1 MDHLAGVDGDYVRG
15 RVGGANEATAVSARK
30 VTAPEIA
37 VAVEKPERGGAD
49 GDLTDRCGR
58 ERTRNGDCGPVA
70 GHVRGFSFQ
79 RLSIGVYD
87 ERVRIADFDLLDGLN
102 VLINP
107 SAIRQFRAPD
117 FVYLVHVK
125 VVRATDGHLDTSS
138 VAVIGKTPVARA
150 VDGTTPHVSAGRAQT
165 CVRDSDER
173 IVASVKVNH
182 GALGDAVGYGIVG
195 CRNPVI
201 ARELIEVGVARPGE
215 SSSHGI

>member
-1 MDHLAGVDGDYVRG
+1 MDHLAGVDGDDVRG

-79 RLSIGVYD
+79 RPSILVYD
-87 ERVRIADFDLLDGLN
+87 ERVRIADFDLLDGFY
-102 VLINP
+102 VLTNP
-107 SAIRQFRAPD
+107 SAIRQFRAPHI
-117 FVYLVHVK
+117 VLLVHVK
-125 VVRATDGHLDTSS
+125 VVRATDGHLDTFSA
-138 VAVIGKTPVARA
+138 AVIGETPIARA
-150 VDGTTPHVSAGRAQT
+150 VDGTTPHVSAGGVYTR
-165 CVRDSDER
+165 VRDSDER
-173 IVASVKVNH
+173 IVARVKVNH

-195 CRNPVI
+195 CRIPVI
-201 ARELIEVGVARPGE
+201 ARELIEVGVTRPGE